1 MSNLLVQN
9 IKHTNG
15 TVAQTIDSTGRITTP
30 ARPVF
35 KASINTTSGR
45 ETHTSIEVS
54 PYDTVETNVGSHF
67 NTSTHTF
74 TVPVSGE
81 YFFSISQNKYGK
93 LILYLYKNGSIF
105 HAGEF
110 LQDSSGAWEH
120 CSISCVVTCAVN
132 DTIQVRHKLVDNGGT
147 QRAWNGGGN
156 QEWDSFS
163 GFLIG

>member
-35 KASINTTSGR
+35 KASILTQTGR
-45 ETHTSIEVS
+45 STHTSIEVS
-54 PYDTVETNVGSHF
+54 PYDTVQTNVGSHF

-74 TVPVSGE
+74 TVPVAGE

-93 LILYLYKNGSIF
+93 LIVYLYKNGSVF

-110 LQDSSGAWEH
+110 LHDSGTNWEH
-120 CSISCVVTCAVN
+120 CTISTVVTCAVD
-132 DTIQVRHKLVDNGGT
+132 DTIQARHKLVDNGGT
-147 QRAWNGGGN
+147 QYAWNGGSPT
-156 QEWDSFS
+156 WDSFS
-163 GFLIG
+163 GFLMG

>member
-35 KASINTTSGR
+35 KASINTTTGR
-45 ETHTSIEVS
+45 STHTSIEVS
-54 PYDTVETNVGSHF
+54 PYDTIQTNVGGHF
-67 NTSTHTF
+67 NTSTHIF
-74 TVPVSGE
+74 TAPVAGE
-81 YFFSISQNKYGK
+81 YFFSVSQNKYGK
-93 LILYLYKNGSIF
+93 LIVYLYKNGSIF

-110 LQDSSGAWEH
+110 LQDSGGVWEH
-120 CSISCVVTCAVN
+120 CTISCVVTCAVD

-147 QRAWNGGGN
+147 QYAWNGGSTT
-156 QEWDSFS
+156 WDSFS
-163 GFLIG
+163 GFLMG